1 MVVDDVA
8 VDPNLCGLALVS
20 GAGGLAWYQSLSK
33 DEQEEADKHAKE
45 IAWNLYQK
53 SVKNLAR
60 DQAENVAAMVKRRM
74 SA

>member
-1 MVVDDVA
+1 ML
-8 VDPNLCGLALVS
+8 PLIPILCGLALVG

-33 DEQEEADKHAKE
+33 EEQDEADKHAKE